1 MSTGRHVAEKDA
13 DLTILHLSGRSA
25 ILHANASRF
34 VTSFGKAAFINDQ
47 DGRLLA
53 ELLQD
58 VLAQIITHQIGIPDR
73 LGKQAVHAIR
83 SSFSG
88 MFSQLPSILAFDGT
102 EDALQ
107 IGQRPPT
114 RFRSRK
120 TRRNAGMQTR
130 ERLCPTADFAG
141 GRPRSTWGGMLV
153 MLHDLLLLAVMLEAL
168 LFSSS
173 MSHRQED
180 VHEVLCC
187 SATPYCWGKKCNCSA
202 LLRSAS
208 LRLASLRLA
217 PLSIAS
223 LRLASHKLAP

>member
-1 MSTGRHVAEKDA
+1 MSTGRYVAEKDA

-58 VLAQIITHQIGIPDR
+58 ILAQIITHQIGIPDR
-73 LGKQAVHAIR
+73 LGQQALHAIR
-83 SSFSG
+83 SSLSG
-88 MFSQLPSILAFDGT
+88 MFSQLPAILAFNGT
-102 EDALQ
+102 ENALQ
-107 IGQRPPT
+107 IGQCAPT

-120 TRRNAGMQTR
+120 TRRNAGMETD

-141 GRPRSTWGGMLV
+141 GRPRSKWGGMLV

-180 VHEVLCC
+180 VHEALFC
-187 SATPYCWGKKCNCSA
+187 SEAPYCWGNKCNCSA
-202 LLRSAS
+202 LLRSA
-208 LRLASLRLA
+208 
-217 PLSIAS
+217 PL
-223 LRLASHKLAP
+223 KLAPFKLANSRETSFRS